1 MEETGTLC
9 ALPHRTLLVPSPGK
23 KRTCFW
29 CFPVCLPLWEA
40 ECGYFLQLFKTS
52 IPLSFKSVTVWR
64 VAVFILCTII
74 QRQKQA
80 SSCFVWV
87 SDRCCFLQAT
97 HLRVIAGFC
106 LCLFIFPFLLPLPLL
121 MLPLG
126 WQDSVQ
132 FAFPNW
138 LPSIHNAFC
147 YFNESPAC
155 FESFFFFVL
164 LPFEISLVKKKEGK
178 QHFPLIHCLG
188 ADLSYLFSPVLA
200 FYAEYVSSLGCIMG
214 RSQISFSP
222 VLFFRISLNWG
233 KQRVAN
239 LPSDRL
245 LRRVQVKT
253 QNKLMNSLDLFCKR
267 WFPTLWALAHTD
279 LPAAFLNGIRYRSCT
294 RVPKSCFSWQAFF
307 ANSGFMYVNKVF
319 CDAQTWFNLLGLNE
333 YFS

>member
-29 CFPVCLPLWEA
+29 YFPVCLPLWEA

-106 LCLFIFPFLLPLPLL
+106 LCLFIFPSLLPLPLL

-155 FESFFFFVL
+155 FESFFFFCL
-164 LPFEISLVKKKEGK
+164 TPLWNFLGEKEGGK
-178 QHFPLIHCLG
+178 TAFSPHTLLRCWSE
-188 ADLSYLFSPVLA
+188 LSFLPSPCFLCRVCFLLRVHHGEESNLLFS
-200 FYAEYVSSLGCIMG
+200 SS
-214 RSQISFSP
+214 
-222 VLFFRISLNWG
+222 FF
-233 KQRVAN
+233 Q
-239 LPSDRL
+239 
-245 LRRVQVKT
+245 
-253 QNKLMNSLDLFCKR
+253 DLFELRK
-267 WFPTLWALAHTD
+267 
-279 LPAAFLNGIRYRSCT
+279 AA
-294 RVPKSCFSWQAFF
+294 
-307 ANSGFMYVNKVF
+307 SG
-319 CDAQTWFNLLGLNE
+319 
-333 YFS
+333 